1 MKIAVIGAGR
11 IGGTV
16 GGAWESAGHDVVY
29 GLRDP
34 GKKSGAR
41 PIAGALLGAEVVLLA
56 VPGNAV
62 VDIVRDHA
70 KDLDGKIVIDATNNF
85 GAAKFQ
91 HWPEVSALAPHARL
105 YRAFNTYGFD
115 VFAKPRFDGT
125 TVDLF
130 YCGPE
135 GDRATVETLIADV
148 GMSPVWVGGSDA
160 VEVVDGVLRLWFTL
174 SQHRG
179 RRIAFKLVTE

>member
-11 IGGTV
+11 IGGTI

-29 GLRDP
+29 GLRDHA
-34 GKKSGAR
+34 KKSGAR
-41 PIAGALLGAEVVLLA
+41 TIADALKGAEVVLLA

-62 VDIVRDHA
+62 VQLVKDHA
-70 KDLDGKIVIDATNNF
+70 KDIDGRIVIDATNHF

-91 HWPEVSALAPHARL
+91 HWPEVSAVAPHAHL

-115 VFAKPRFDGT
+115 VFAKPDLGGT
-125 TVDLF
+125 TADLF

-135 GDRATVETLIADV
+135 AGKDTVEKLIGDV
-148 GMSPVWVGGSDA
+148 GMNPVWVGGQDA
-160 VEVVDGVLRLWFTL
+160 VDVVDGVLRLWVAL
-174 SQHRG
+174 SQRHG
-179 RRIAFKLVTE
+179 RRIALKLITD